1 MELPP
6 IRHRRARRTD
16 ADAVWTLLSDAG
28 IEPPAEDRSG
38 LRRFRRL
45 VADLSSDLYLAERDA
60 RLLGLVHVTYA
71 RHLLVGQR
79 ATLTLL
85 VVAPVARRGGVGA
98 GLIDLAAARARRR
111 GCPLLAWPG
120 SDAADGARDWL
131 RRRGWREAGAH
142 LLVDLAGAAG

>member
-28 IEPPAEDRSG
+28 IEAPAEDRTG

-45 VADLSSDLYLAERDA
+45 VADLGGDLYLAERDA
-60 RLLGLVHVTYA
+60 SLVGLVHITYA
-71 RHLLVGQR
+71 RHLLAGQR
-79 ATLTLL
+79 ATLALL
-85 VVAPVARRGGVGA
+85 VVAPEARRCGVGA

-120 SDAADGARDWL
+120 SDAAACGRDWL
-131 RRRGWREAGAH
+131 RRRGWREVGAH
-142 LLVDLAGAAG
+142 LLVDLTGAAG